1 MFRLVVLTAFWAE
14 TSLHNGLISQIV
26 SVGTFIGNFT
36 NDPGT
41 TSSIVDSVIVS
52 VEDSR

>member
-1 MFRLVVLTAFWAE
+1 MFRLIIFTAFWAE
-14 TSLHNGLISQIV
+14 TSLHNGLISQIE

-41 TSSIVDSVIVS
+41 TSIVDSIVVS